1 MEKLRDESFGFRK
14 EHERYWRVISDPKY
28 LTLSNRESI
37 EILESINFEDF
48 KSFMKDYLLPNGN
61 ERRLIS
67 LWIIGKGKEDF
78 SKIPRDYKSYMN
90 FY

>member
-1 MEKLRDESFGFRK
+1 MKFGEEYF
-14 EHERYWRVISDPKY
+14 RYWKSISDPKY

-67 LWIIGKGKEDF
+67 FWIKGKD
-78 SKIPRDYKSYMN
+78 SKCIIKPERKYQDCMYFN
-90 FY
+90 